1 MRMLGFLR
9 RLFDK
14 ESSSS
19 DSVSEKASPLYIV
32 GTQNAA
38 PAAPSS
44 APKKP
49 AATPTKAGSEEPFD
63 PYNTGAFNRSKSW
76 ERISKQRD
84 R

>member
-1 MRMLGFLR
+1 MIGFLR

-14 ESSSS
+14 EPESNE
-19 DSVSEKASPLYIV
+19 DKKEAPLYIV
-32 GTQNAA
+32 GAQSQTHSAA
-38 PAAPSS
+38 KTAPTSERQPAQGPSN
-44 APKKP
+44 
-49 AATPTKAGSEEPFD
+49 EEPFD

>member
-14 ESSSS
+14 
-19 DSVSEKASPLYIV
+19 DSEPSEDGEKAAPLYIV

-38 PAAPSS
+38 PNAP
-44 APKKP
+44 APAKRT
-49 AATPTKAGSEEPFD
+49 ASQAKASSEEPFD